1 MPIFD
6 NELLN
11 GGKPGVDNTGIPAPA
26 LGSPQIGGVNTSTFG
41 GMDEGNAPHPG
52 MTLEELSNIS
62 RGVQKNTFSSPK
74 EFIQEDVL
82 NANKHYSIYNPDIDN
97 EQAAAINQSWYKQL
111 GNGLVKAGV
120 FAVGTFANTFATI
133 PDTINAIKNGK
144 FSDLYQSNLENST
157 DTWLKNVEDTFPN
170 YYSHWEQQHPF
181 LSAVTPSGMGNF
193 WGDKI
198 FKNFGFTLGAIGGSL
213 AQDAIVGTVT
223 EGLGEIPLIANQ
235 VGKVALYLN
244 KVFGTTDKFEGLLNA
259 AESSNQINRLLKLK
273 GFANPEEAQNL
284 LGSANRVL
292 DYTKL
297 KTAASLA
304 KIEDASRFAL
314 NLYSSARTEGGME
327 ARDGYNTVKSDLT
340 SYYRSIHGFDPVGS
354 DLKDIE
360 DSATASANV
369 RMGINLA
376 LLSVSDAIQFDNIL
390 KPWGSAKSLKG
401 SVLSDIEVG
410 ANRIERSATD
420 PSLYSVK
427 PIEGIGNKAWN
438 WIKPAIP
445 NILSEGIYEEGGQY
459 AAQTGTANYYEAK
472 YKKEIQGNL
481 NDIVNSTVYG
491 LQQEFGTTEGLE
503 NIFLGAFSGVLQGK
517 LQQGLAKPTAKL
529 LGNEYIS
536 PKQRAEE
543 IASNLS
549 KNSIFSSIFGN
560 YDRAAIS
567 LDNKKQMDEAV
578 ANNDLFNYK
587 NFKHKDF
594 FTYVLS
600 RIDANK
606 PELIE
611 EELNLLRDLPQE
623 QFEKLTGMDK
633 NPDSIKSVN
642 EYVNSLLEKAKQI
655 KDVTS
660 RVNDTYNN
668 PFAKDNS
675 LHETFNNWKNNL
687 SYLASINYDSKDR
700 IDSIANNVSKIHP
713 IDVAS
718 LSQIT
723 NKEGLAEYSKEIETS
738 NPTLSTKIKVFLNGG
753 WNEKAYSSLFSEIVE
768 DKTGRQVGKDA
779 IPSLIN
785 YGNDVNKIQ
794 KRQKT
799 FLDHYDKLST
809 EEGWNNFVQQ
819 DVNNKT
825 EEEVKPTT
833 SKTITLKTLRGEQDF
848 EIGKQYFAGAVIKQ
862 SAQGEYKD
870 FSRFTIVGEHENG
883 NIIIK
888 TSDGKLLNIPK
899 SSFEKYKI
907 NSVEE
912 AAKHPGAVFYMEN
925 SDRVFKFQRKGKED
939 LEGKLEYDGDRNQLM
954 FVPFDG
960 SRPFPVNR
968 GQFVAQLD
976 KEGKPYKNAQ
986 IYSDEKLSEISQNA
1000 LKVPLS
1006 EEEKA
1011 GNRSAIISDLY
1022 NKSIKRLKEV
1032 KDILDKNKN
1041 KLNDIE
1047 DSLKNLNNTK
1057 EGLLRKKF
1065 TKAIRKTILE
1075 LSNTKT
1081 DIENEISQ
1089 LEIEKE
1095 ELENTIPYFED
1106 LYQNSS
1112 ELPIEGK
1119 EVISQLKEDINV
1131 LNQLIDNTKE
1141 AIKNGRSLIDK
1152 ISGALKTA
1160 TDMLTSFVK
1169 KLRNLNPSIPNSLDE
1184 FEENIAKFYGEEN
1197 AKQFIADKLGFT
1209 EQIIDLQNQIDEE
1222 GKELKIPDMSS
1233 KIDELSSQINELQ
1246 EGLKDLEKE
1255 RLAKEKILQAFEKFA
1270 EEFKKKEAEKAEL
1283 IKKQEAFQQ
1292 LFVAQD
1298 KSGNNNAAN
1307 PDRVVFENEN
1317 KKSAE
1322 ALFSSTTFF
1331 STNPKYNKNNEEA
1344 QPHHLRANYFG
1355 GTIASHPER
1364 AKFKATLLHD
1374 GMGENITPII
1384 KLAQGTYEAKEENDR
1399 LLLQV
1404 HVKEE
1409 KDGIY
1414 YVDQFGDI
1422 VAKLGAPLT
1431 EEQLNKLVFQ
1441 NMPKATDINWSSGEA
1456 AARIADKEVAE
1467 ANLAIYREQ
1476 RKLFFEETEPSFFDF
1491 RASNGFDKVD
1501 GNGKRIFTSST
1512 PQPATNFGNID
1523 NLQVKI
1529 STNVDGTV
1537 TNGTTTVKVPIGRP
1551 ILITE
1556 GGVEHLENRKLTEN
1570 EKNVIFKALKVIAKK
1585 AIEGEVAENEI
1596 TNRLFTYLRGVIY
1609 WGIPKNDAG
1618 RNSMWF
1624 TKDNNDVYS
1633 LHFGKNGSSILMTDF
1648 LVNEEN
1654 AKRLTETFLNEMF
1667 NNANVDY
1674 LNKNDVF
1681 FEIKDLNE
1689 ETGEIKQDDLKRW
1702 STYTE
1707 YLLSPEG
1714 RTNEELP
1721 LYTKNPPFIV
1731 DGNQTRDGIYF
1742 TLGELESL
1750 YNKSMEK
1757 PRVKDTPAK
1766 EQAKAKMSE
1775 VVRKTASITPEAEGK
1790 LMGLGALFSDIETD
1804 RDLQFEKYSTRASKG
1819 ASISPE
1825 EVQKFVDTKKLPP
1838 LYFEYLESLPKRTKL
1853 EQEIYDIVK
1862 STPKQEAPL
1871 SKKQKAINSLEKVGN
1886 EWRGVADDVDGSGA
1900 DEIITDTKED
1910 ALQQIEQKYA
1920 ETKPVETVQKE
1931 KLIETVNDNEIGR
1944 QVREHNPQILHD
1956 VVDLAYEGKTA
1967 QEITDEL
1974 NKKYDLG
1981 ISRNDVKQ
1989 LREYLGIPKSDISVG
2004 TGFIGGGTA
2013 IGEKTSEQQ
2022 KAEFQDWKNKIDR
2035 IKSQL
2040 TKPTEVQ
2047 SSPIVNA
2054 SKFGIFVPKNDSET
2068 RIVTENT
2075 VTPENWKRIEKW
2087 LGKKYPGVPVYR
2099 VKNMIQVA
2107 ENTYAWGLYADGAIY
2122 LYEGA
2127 ELGTTYH
2134 EVFHSVMN
2142 QFSSPEEKLA
2152 LLKEFNNRNGSYTTR
2167 LGQRINYTDAKWK
2180 DVEEQLAEEF
2190 RNYVLSREKN
2200 TILGKIGQFFK
2211 DLYSFITGLKKDKS
2225 GINQLFK
2232 DINGG
2237 KYRNYVSSL
2246 QGLSF
2251 AKKGIM
2257 DVDYVSTKDF
2267 QSFETSIIPPNVRLT
2282 AIEEKELMMHMTSRA
2297 FDYLYSEQKD
2307 LFAMKKLNADEFYHY
2322 VKEQTLGYKLDE
2334 NNIPIEKDGQYVPV
2348 SDGGIILQRMANA
2361 NNKFSNKKITES
2373 QYSRE
2378 LSSTQDLHDKI
2389 LSNWELVK
2397 ANHKIYMQS
2406 YSYEFDENNELV
2418 NKDENKTGRETGQDA
2433 MKIDSIR
2440 RSNPAMKLLFSTIK
2454 QATWDSL
2461 NGKAILSPTKVE
2473 KSSIGGDMLAPFGRS
2488 FIDALNAL
2496 ATSTTFDSMM
2506 DRLVNLGQ
2514 SNPNFVRVF
2523 TRLKGNRINGKIKW
2537 NELEIPD
2544 VQALIA
2550 FYKTFAKQAPEVVNH
2565 YIDEDGSAYLGSGNI
2580 ANATESLKEI
2590 YENAFIKTVRNSPL
2604 FTRTTHKNLDG
2615 TSKVGWEVDGR
2626 KLREI
2631 NTQSP
2636 AGKLRFLEALG
2647 IKIEEKGLNSD
2658 QRKDIYNAASG
2669 IYTALQKAVKENSFI
2684 ATIDGKTFDIG
2695 GALHAIAEAQV
2706 QKQQTSGLDSVFF
2719 NIDREMQQTFVEKNH
2734 PSKTADAINET
2745 TYKDD
2750 LLNTGYKY
2758 LVHDTFSQNSQLL
2771 NWLYKNGQ
2779 RINKLRIGYVN
2790 GTIDEGKGKRTTTD
2804 KLKRGQRLL
2813 QQINLNLSGWYYT
2826 IVPADSSTEW
2836 MVNMP
2841 KFVNYQ
2847 DIVNGYYKDINIMF
2861 KNYLLDEFNLAK
2873 EKRTNNVDVE
2883 KNNEKLRFFRG
2894 ILGDTLSAKIENA
2907 NNFEE
2912 IYSQNE
2918 DAINT
2923 KISSFFDDMSK
2934 NIQKELKEYGI
2945 VNVNEK
2951 GFLEFKSL
2959 NNEFTFNKNG
2969 FTEKSFDNLTR
2980 YIAMNYAI
2988 ANMEMFKTMFGDPY
3002 SYKDVLKR
3010 IKSFLSPAEQ
3020 SVYSSPEINEVLNDK
3035 YNLQELEPD
3044 DIGYRHFKDYVNTT
3058 VIAEIKATHPIYSG
3072 TFDEADAQGL
3082 ITEQADRELK
3092 IKAGIWNQAYNSQ
3105 YEYNMAWERHQKA
3118 GKNADYPTIYG
3129 KKYVYKSKELEK
3141 HDEDILKKN
3150 PLIDSLYI
3158 TKPIVRGSKYDT
3170 DINDPMI
3177 DKYSL
3182 APISY
3187 RLMMQFKED
3196 SNMVKLYNKMSE
3208 EGLDYVVFES
3218 ARKVG
3223 SQGGYQIYD
3232 KDGSISSIPV
3242 PLKLQTKVA
3251 FQNFSIQVQTTPKT
3265 ENKQTLGSQLTKL
3278 ASLDLIEGGV
3288 PVDFKGDFAN
3298 WLKLSDVEKKKISP
3312 LYKEITHNQEVLENL
3327 IELGYENLLK
3337 RLGMVED
3344 KNGLRVED
3352 RTQAARSIRA
3362 EILRREVND
3371 NILKSLDKFEKGEIA
3386 LESTPLYQQFKN
3398 VLYSIVDKNVTSMS
3412 VTGGPKVQMA
3422 STFFESK
3429 RIEKETIKGK
3439 PIYTSTDLQFFEGG
3453 RDGSRTIEVYLS
3465 SKWLRKQLKGNPL
3478 NKLSDEELIK
3488 KCSPEVLKNLGFRIP
3503 SQNSNSFDVFTIKA
3517 FLPQEMGDTIVLP
3530 SAFVKKT
3537 GGDFDIDKMNTYLKN
3552 IYVDKDT
3559 IKELP
3564 YFKTEAEANEFLIKQ
3579 IVGKEVK
3586 PNENALEEYENEDDE
3601 KEIFSTLQKS
3611 LQNEY
3616 FNSLQRLISSKE
3628 NYDKLTSPNDAT
3640 KLKALADEIAKARN
3654 LPEEAIDPSKLLDM
3668 PYINQIRHN
3677 YIIGKGGVGIGA
3689 ASQVNHANS
3698 QRAQIYIDW
3707 DRMDTIPIEGKEWIY
3722 SPDIKLTHNEEEVD
3736 GKFRPSLSK
3745 IKDQVGNKIS
3755 DVISSYIDGWVDI
3768 AKGAWIIN
3776 LGATPNVASTFLFLH
3791 RIGVPMDTV
3800 VYFMNQPIIVE
3811 YLKKIDKAGYSWL
3824 FIDSFVNDLVTTFEE
3839 RATEIDEKSLKG
3851 NVGKDLYKMSNKE
3864 KAQQDL
3870 ILFEFLKYAQ
3880 LAQHLFHVQQGT
3892 NWDTATMND
3901 PYLETRKSAQL
3912 EKARNTLIS
3921 SPDKILEA
3929 TFLGKTSLTLKQSRN
3944 AISKILPTDSIIVRN
3959 VIQKTL
3965 VRYIDLP
3972 ERQFIKA
3979 ARSVVQSFLDYV
3991 IQTDAKTQ
3999 LNNQIPELMVNEDKN
4014 IPTQI
4019 KKLYNS
4025 LPQYSELRSNPV
4037 LSGMATLEANKDGG
4051 VFNMKLATKN
4061 AEIYEQNA
4069 IIAAFQELKTNPLTA
4084 HLYDGIVRLSL
4095 LQGLANSPISFTQ
4108 FLPVEDLVEIMQP
4121 IIARLDSIPGI
4132 DNFSDMYMY
4141 ERNNWNNTNV
4151 VPSRYE
4157 WKKTQKG
4164 VLKIYNT
4171 VGNLNTKNLTDKD
4184 GVSSVVGLNTK
4195 SRKSDSDVITIIYKK
4210 DGYSNEQIAT
4220 MRKNGDYS
4228 YMFKGLY
4235 QMVKNADGTPLLEE
4249 QKINKQGDVT
4259 YNYIFKQIN
4268 AWGDGFKLQ
4277 EYYNQ
4282 QQKSVVNNGY
4292 DKVDKELDDRK
4303 IISEFH
4309 PNSLPSPK
4317 TQMNIPSTKQ
4327 GFKLSSDKT
4336 GKDQGK
4342 ADLANAYIGYGVQ
4355 NRDSSTGK
4363 YLKDAQNQGIL
4374 TNENIIPTKNTV
4386 AFVSVASEGTNVD
4399 KTIEQAKRVL
4409 QAGGT
4414 IIMDRSGTG
4423 FGQSHSSFNK
4433 NGEGKVQ
4440 DALGKPTGQT
4450 TKGYNYWGNNPEKT
4464 IAPKGRPAIDDKNEN
4479 SCK

>member
-1 MPIFD
+1 MDPVVNLGGTVGPINAQDFSD
-6 NELLN
+6 GSTLSKYAN
-11 GGKPGVDNTGIPAPA
+11 GEENVLGIINNAYKAAP
-26 LGSPQIGGVNTSTFG
+26 PV
-41 GMDEGNAPHPG
+41 GNAPIPAEQVDSSG
-52 MTLEELSNIS
+52 
-62 RGVQKNTFSSPK
+62 RYNTQYFG
-74 EFIQEDVL
+74 
-82 NANKHYSIYNPDIDN
+82 YDN
-97 EQAAAINQSWYKQL
+97 EDMYAKQQSGWKQAGNDLIKLAGLTTTTAINGTAGLVDGMYESTVGGKGFSGLFKNPVTEAMDQFSNHYLENKFPNYYTNAETNSSFWSSDNLMTVNFWTDKVLKNL
-111 GNGLVKAGV
+111 GYSAGAYLSGNAWGLLLKGIGLTGALVKAGNLLKPIEATEAAMTESV
-120 FAVGTFANTFATI
+120 SVARLPKAIENLQNLGIASRNVASRILTNSENFIPATFGTF
-133 PDTINAIKNGK
+133 
-144 FSDLYQSNLENST
+144 S
-157 DTWLKNVEDTFPN
+157 
-170 YYSHWEQQHPF
+170 
-181 LSAVTPSGMGNF
+181 
-193 WGDKI
+193 
-198 FKNFGFTLGAIGGSL
+198 
-213 AQDAIVGTVT
+213 
-223 EGLGEIPLIANQ
+223 
-235 VGKVALYLN
+235 
-244 KVFGTTDKFEGLLNA
+244 
-259 AESSNQINRLLKLK
+259 ES
-273 GFANPEEAQNL
+273 
-284 LGSANRVL
+284 
-292 DYTKL
+292 
-297 KTAASLA
+297 
-304 KIEDASRFAL
+304 
-314 NLYSSARTEGGME
+314 GME
-327 ARDGYNTVKSDLT
+327 ALNNSNEFRNNEIESFKTEHGYSPTGADLEEINKNASLVGKQSFLLNTL
-340 SYYRSIHGFDPVGS
+340 
-354 DLKDIE
+354 
-360 DSATASANV
+360 
-369 RMGINLA
+369 
-376 LLSVSDAIQFDNIL
+376 LLSGTNYIEFPRITKGLFADGRANLFSLAETNAVKRNAAGVLEDAVVNQKGIGRYLMGTGYALRTAFSPTEAFEEGAQNAIQVGTEAYYNKAYNHKDRGTFLSNMADAI
-390 KPWGSAKSLKG
+390 GSTL
-401 SVLSDIEVG
+401 
-410 ANRIERSATD
+410 
-420 PSLYSVK
+420 
-427 PIEGIGNKAWN
+427 
-438 WIKPAIP
+438 
-445 NILSEGIYEEGGQY
+445 
-459 AAQTGTANYYEAK
+459 
-472 YKKEIQGNL
+472 
-481 NDIVNSTVYG
+481 
-491 LQQEFGTTEGLE
+491 TTKEGLE
-503 NIFLGAFSGVLQGK
+503 NIFIGGFSGALQESGIVSGRGIGK
-517 LQQGLAKPTAKL
+517 SGM
-529 LGNEYIS
+529 LGE
-536 PKQRAEE
+536 RG
-543 IASNLS
+543 
-549 KNSIFSSIFGN
+549 IFGRGGE
-560 YDRAAIS
+560 RAKNTQDFLA
-567 LDNKKQMDEAV
+567 L
-578 ANNDLFNYK
+578 ANDPKYQFSK
-587 NFKHKDF
+587 
-594 FTYVLS
+594 YV
-600 RIDANK
+600 
-606 PELIE
+606 
-611 EELNLLRDLPQE
+611 
-623 QFEKLTGMDK
+623 
-633 NPDSIKSVN
+633 
-642 EYVNSLLEKAKQI
+642 
-655 KDVTS
+655 KDVTNGKI
-660 RVNDTYNN
+660 RGIAIQNDAEEY
-668 PFAKDNS
+668 
-675 LHETFNNWKNNL
+675 
-687 SYLASINYDSKDR
+687 
-700 IDSIANNVSKIHP
+700 IAAN
-713 IDVAS
+713 
-718 LSQIT
+718 
-723 NKEGLAEYSKEIETS
+723 
-738 NPTLSTKIKVFLNGG
+738 
-753 WNEKAYSSLFSEIVE
+753 
-768 DKTGRQVGKDA
+768 
-779 IPSLIN
+779 
-785 YGNDVNKIQ
+785 
-794 KRQKT
+794 
-799 FLDHYDKLST
+799 DKLST
-809 EEGWNNFVQQ
+809 KDAEYDYLHNYLVPRIKYGRIDQVVDDANELLFQASSGKLDELKQAGYASQNDTIETFSKRMSSVKENAYRIADLYKQINEKYGVLVHPDTNERVYSDEVVDKMVYAASKVKDYDQRIPELTNELISKGVGVQEVIDAQFNNPKGFASIGKAEIAKIDGMNILPEEKATLRQSLKDVAILAKRRNKFIDEYSDLQQ
-819 DVNNKT
+819 NPEKYKDTPK
-825 EEEVKPTT
+825 ETT
-833 SKTITLKTLRGEQDF
+833 PSSTPKTIKLKTLRGEQEF

-862 SAQGEYKD
+862 AAQGQYKD
-870 FSRFTIVGEHENG
+870 FSRFTIIGEHENG

-899 SSFEKYKI
+899 NAFEKYKI

-912 AAKHPGAVFYMEN
+912 AAKHPGAIFYMEN
-925 SDRVFKFQRKGKED
+925 SDKVFKFQRKGKED

-968 GQFVAQLD
+968 GQFIAQLD

-1011 GNRSAIISDLY
+1011 GNRNAIISDLY

-1057 EGLLRKKF
+1057 EGLPRKKF

-1081 DIENEISQ
+1081 DIENEINQ

-1119 EVISQLKEDINV
+1119 EIISQLKEDINV

-1270 EEFKKKEAEKAEL
+1270 EEFKKKETEKAEL

-1298 KSGNNNAAN
+1298 KSGNNNTAN
-1307 PDRVVFENEN
+1307 PDKVVFENEN

-1322 ALFSSTTFF
+1322 QLFSSTRAF
-1331 STNPKYNKNNEEA
+1331 STDPRYNKNNEEE

-1374 GMGENITPII
+1374 GMGENIAPII
-1384 KLAQGTYEAKEENDR
+1384 KLAQGTYEPKGENDR

-1414 YVDQFGDI
+1414 YVDQFGNT

-1467 ANLAIYREQ
+1467 ANLLIYREQ

-1523 NLQVKI
+1523 NLQVRI

-1585 AIEGEVAENEI
+1585 AIEGNVAENEI

-1624 TKDNNDVYS
+1624 TKDNNDIYS

-1654 AKRLTETFLNEMF
+1654 AKRLTETFLNEMY
-1667 NNANVDY
+1667 NNTNVDY
-1674 LNKNDVF
+1674 VNKNDVF
-1681 FEIKDLNE
+1681 FEIKDLDE

-1750 YNKSMEK
+1750 YNKSVEK

-1766 EQAKAKMSE
+1766 EQAKAKMAE
-1775 VVRKTASITPEAEGK
+1775 VVQKAATITPEAGIVSYVDVSQLSREQY
-1790 LMGLGALFSDIETD
+1790 L
-1804 RDLQFEKYSTRASKG
+1804 EKYSNRVERGGESITPSEVTKFSKQD
-1819 ASISPE
+1819 I
-1825 EVQKFVDTKKLPP
+1825 LPP
-1838 LYFEYLESLPKRTKL
+1838 FYMEYLENTPNKTEV
-1853 EQEIYDIVK
+1853 EQKIYDIVK
-1862 STPKQEAPL
+1862 STPEQKVPKQEAPI

-1886 EWRGVADDVDGSGA
+1886 EWRGVADDIDGSGA
-1900 DEIITDTKED
+1900 DEIITDTREE

-1920 ETKPVETVQKE
+1920 E
-1931 KLIETVNDNEIGR
+1931 
-1944 QVREHNPQILHD
+1944 
-1956 VVDLAYEGKTA
+1956 
-1967 QEITDEL
+1967 
-1974 NKKYDLG
+1974 
-1981 ISRNDVKQ
+1981 S
-1989 LREYLGIPKSDISVG
+1989 
-2004 TGFIGGGTA
+2004 
-2013 IGEKTSEQQ
+2013 
-2022 KAEFQDWKNKIDR
+2022 
-2035 IKSQL
+2035 
-2040 TKPTEVQ
+2040 KPTEVQ
-2047 SSPIVNA
+2047 SLIVNA
-2054 SKFGIFVPKNDSET
+2054 SKFGIAAPKNDSET
-2068 RIVTENT
+2068 RIVTESN
-2075 VTPENWKRIEKW
+2075 VTPEDWKRIEKW

-2134 EVFHSVMN
+2134 EVFHSVIN

-2167 LGQRINYTDAKWK
+2167 LGQGINYADAKWK

-2211 DLYSFITGLKKDKS
+2211 DLYSFITGLRKDKS

-2334 NNIPIEKDGQYVPV
+2334 NNVPIEENGQYVPI

-2406 YSYEFDENNELV
+2406 YSLEFDENNELV

-2433 MKIDSIR
+2433 MKVDSIR

-2454 QATWDSL
+2454 QTTWDSL
-2461 NGKAILSPTKVE
+2461 KGKAVLSPTKVE

-2580 ANATESLKEI
+2580 ANATESLKET

-2604 FTRTTHKNLDG
+2604 FTKKVHRIDNNTNTEDVEFLKSIG
-2615 TSKVGWEVDGR
+2615 AYKQPAVKVGWEVDGR

-2636 AGKLRFLEALG
+2636 AGKLKFLEALG
-2647 IKIEEKGLNSD
+2647 IKVEEKGLNSD

-2771 NWLYKNGQ
+2771 NWLYKNGE

-2873 EKRTNNVDVE
+2873 EKRTNNEDVE
-2883 KNNEKLRFFRG
+2883 RNNEKLRFFRG
-2894 ILGDTLSAKIENA
+2894 ILGDTLSEKIENA

-2912 IYSQNE
+2912 AYSKNE

-2923 KISSFFDDMSK
+2923 KISSFFDDMSQ
-2934 NIQKELKEYGI
+2934 NIQKELLEYGI
-2945 VNVNEK
+2945 VSTNEK

-2959 NNEFTFNKNG
+2959 NTAFSFNKDG

-3092 IKAGIWNQAYNSQ
+3092 IKAGIWNQSYNSQ

-3118 GKNADYPTIYG
+3118 GKNANYPTIYG
-3129 KKYVYKSKELEK
+3129 KKYIYKSKELEK

-3232 KDGSISSIPV
+3232 KDGSVSSIPV

-3288 PVDFKGDFAN
+3288 PVDFKGSFAD
-3298 WLKLSDVEKKKISP
+3298 WLKLPDEKARKKASP
-3312 LYKEITHNQEVLENL
+3312 LYEEITHNQEVLENL

-3344 KNGLRVED
+3344 KNGLRVVD

-3429 RIEKETIKGK
+3429 RIEKEIIKGK
-3439 PIYTSTDLQFFEGG
+3439 PIYTSIDLQFFDGG
-3453 RDGSRTIEVYLS
+3453 KEGSRTIEVYLS
-3465 SKWLRKQLKGNPL
+3465 SKWLRKQLKDSPL
-3478 NKLSDEELIK
+3478 KYLSDEELIK

-3503 SQNSNSFDVFTIKA
+3503 SQNNNSFDVFVIKA

-3559 IKELP
+3559 VKELP
-3564 YFKTEAEANEFLIKQ
+3564 YFKTEREAEEFLTKR
-3579 IVGKEVK
+3579 
-3586 PNENALEEYENEDDE
+3586 ALESVLSLSAKDKIQSFYNEELDEPKELDEEAEN
-3601 KEIFSTLQKS
+3601 FSTYQKS

-3640 KLKALADEIAKARN
+3640 KLKELANEVAKARN
-3654 LPEEAIDPSKLLDM
+3654 LPEETTIPSKLLDM
-3668 PYINQIRHN
+3668 VYINQIRHN
-3677 YIIGKGGVGIGA
+3677 YVVGKDGVGIGA

-3707 DRMDTIPIEGKEWIY
+3707 DKMDSIPKEDVEWIN
-3722 SPDIKLTHNEEEVD
+3722 SQDIKLTHNTEIVD
-3736 GKFRPSLSK
+3736 GKERPSLSK
-3745 IKDQVGNKIS
+3745 IKDRAGNKIS

-3800 VYFMNQPIIVE
+3800 VYFMNQPVIVE
-3811 YLKKIDKAGYSWL
+3811 YLKAIDRAGYSWL
-3824 FIDSFVNDLVTTFEE
+3824 FIDSFVEDFTKGNEHPDTF
-3839 RATEIDEKSLKG
+3839 IDEKALRG
-3851 NVGKDLYKMSNKE
+3851 NVGKNLYSMNDKE
-3864 KAQQDL
+3864 RGQQDL
-3870 ILFEFLKYAQ
+3870 ILLEFLKYAQ

-3901 PYLETRKSAQL
+3901 PYLEFRKSAQL
-3912 EKARNTLIS
+3912 ERARNTLIS

-3944 AISKILPTDSIIVRN
+3944 AISKILPTDSVIVRN

-3965 VRYIDLP
+3965 ARYIDLP

-3999 LNNQIPELMVNEDKN
+3999 LNNQIPELMVKEDSN
-4014 IPTQI
+4014 IPTQL

-4141 ERNNWNNTNV
+4141 ERNNWNNTDV

-4210 DGYSNEQIAT
+4210 DGYTNEQIAT

-4235 QMVKNADGTPLLEE
+4235 QMVRNADGTPLLEE

-4292 DKVDKELDDRK
+4292 DKVDKELDDKK

-4309 PNSLPSPK
+4309 PNVLPS
-4317 TQMNIPSTKQ
+4317 
-4327 GFKLSSDKT
+4327 
-4336 GKDQGK
+4336 GKDIAPNGK
-4342 ADLANAYIGYGVQ
+4342 PAI
-4355 NRDSSTGK
+4355 
-4363 YLKDAQNQGIL
+4363 KDKN
-4374 TNENIIPTKNTV
+4374 KNTC
-4386 AFVSVASEGTNVD
+4386 G
-4399 KTIEQAKRVL
+4399 
-4409 QAGGT
+4409 
-4414 IIMDRSGTG
+4414 
-4423 FGQSHSSFNK
+4423 
-4433 NGEGKVQ
+4433 
-4440 DALGKPTGQT
+4440 
-4450 TKGYNYWGNNPEKT
+4450 
-4464 IAPKGRPAIDDKNEN
+4464 
-4479 SCK
+4479 